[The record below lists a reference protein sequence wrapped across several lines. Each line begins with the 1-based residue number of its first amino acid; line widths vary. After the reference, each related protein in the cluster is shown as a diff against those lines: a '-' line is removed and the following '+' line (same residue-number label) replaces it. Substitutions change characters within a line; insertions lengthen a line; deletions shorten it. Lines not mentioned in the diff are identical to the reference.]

1 MTQYGRR
8 FSSILCHRTDKTS
21 LFKGS
26 VEINKNLTIKGDLT
40 FGDAST
46 DTLTVTGSATF
57 QQGLTVSTNKK
68 IQFRDTGIYINSGA
82 DGKLT
87 ISADGTGSDDITLD
101 GTVTVNDDL
110 TVGNN
115 NITGNLKTCT
125 VTTDAKGTPTEG
137 DLKWDSSAHKLQVYN
152 GTSWETVSSS

>member
-1 MTQYGRR
+1 MAQYGRR

-21 LFKGS
+21 LFKGN
-26 VEINKNLTIKGDLT
+26 VQVNGNLTIKGNLT

-101 GTVTVNDDL
+101 GTVTTTDSVIL
-110 TVGNN
+110 TVSS
-115 NITGNLKTCT
+115 
-125 VTTDAKGTPTEG
+125 AARGTPVEG

-152 GTSWETVSSS
+152 GSSWETVSSS